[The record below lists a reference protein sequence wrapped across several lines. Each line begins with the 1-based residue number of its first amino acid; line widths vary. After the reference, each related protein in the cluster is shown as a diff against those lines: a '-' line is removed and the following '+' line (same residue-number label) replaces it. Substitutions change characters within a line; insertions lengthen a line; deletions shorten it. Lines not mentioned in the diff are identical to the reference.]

1 MFIIQL
7 FSDRTIHGLN
17 KADLQLT
24 ALMKPKRV
32 LRIKSM
38 SLMKML
44 KNQKKLHQSVMKLN
58 TTSDIFKIQVMF
70 LPLRPMQLIP
80 LQRILLLN
88 ELMRI

>member
-1 MFIIQL
+1 
-7 FSDRTIHGLN
+7 
-17 KADLQLT
+17 
-24 ALMKPKRV
+24 
-32 LRIKSM
+32 
-38 SLMKML
+38 MKML

-58 TTSDIFKIQVMF
+58 TTSDILKIQVMF